1 MRSRGGD
8 TGRQAGRSARVL
20 ACCAFI
26 LLLSSAC
33 TTVIRQGNA
42 DESAPAVP
50 THRCSHWNYS
60 SSNYSGHADY
70 GSGYIVEND
79 VWNPVQIN
87 QNLYTCS
94 FDSFY
99 VEADVKN
106 VGRAVQSYPSSQ
118 YTFASPVKASKFE
131 SLTSDFRV
139 SDPPTGSGL
148 VYEFA
153 YDIWFNGYGGDG
165 HTEMMI
171 WTYNDGRK
179 PLGTQLP
186 GRVTIDGHEFTV
198 WEYGIDGYVVTF
210 EAVHNYT
217 AGSTSLL
224 PFFSYASSHGW
235 LTNGMST
242 PLWQIDY
249 GVELSGTSGFAKFD
263 FTDFSVVDKT

>member
-1 MRSRGGD
+1 MLRSGG
-8 TGRQAGRSARVL
+8 QARPWVARHARTL
-20 ACCAFI
+20 ACCACLV
-26 LLLSSAC
+26 LLSAC
-33 TTVIRQGNA
+33 TAAASRSDGDQTTGTVA
-42 DESAPAVP
+42 
-50 THRCSHWNYS
+50 THPCSHWNFA
-60 SSNYSGHADY
+60 SSNYSGHAPY

-87 QNLYTCS
+87 QNLYSCG

-99 VEADVKN
+99 VEANVKN
-106 VGRAVQSYPSSQ
+106 VGAAVQSYPSSQ
-118 YTFASPVKASKFE
+118 YTFASPVRLSRFK

-148 VYEFA
+148 DYEFA
-153 YDIWFNGYGGDG
+153 YDIWFNGYGGDA

-186 GRVTIDGHEFTV
+186 GLVTMDGHLFSV

-210 EAVHNYT
+210 KAVRNYT
-217 AGSTSLL
+217 SGHTNLL
-224 PFFSYASSHGW
+224 PFFSYAASHGW
-235 LTNGMST
+235 LVHGTST

-249 GVELSGTSGFAKFD
+249 GVELTGTSGFTKFD
-263 FTDFSVVDKT
+263 FTDFDVAFKT